1 MRGERRRLSDQRRV
15 AGAGSDGATSRRRV
29 AFYLDQ
35 PFHAAILGPIHKLL
49 RGRVE
54 TLSSA
59 DRAEVVRFAPHVLVQ
74 ASFADLAFFRRALP
88 LTVIGS
94 VDHGLTP
101 KGVPRRIAR
110 LADTAAQRFDFI
122 CVGDDNMADSLRQA
136 GIEPK
141 EFWLTGYPQLDPL
154 FRRDPPPSLPLDPD
168 QPTVVFAPTWN
179 PGLSAA
185 PVLGD
190 RLAELIRGDGSPLN
204 IIIKPHPHLPV
215 RRGKWMGWWRRLA
228 RRDSRV
234 HLVEDAAVDI
244 TPYLLAADVLVS
256 DASSVIFL
264 FLALDRPIV
273 AVTHPLH
280 RFDPAYDRDD
290 LNWRWRDMAAE
301 VTDPRRQLAAA
312 VRTALAQP
320 DERGEIRRR
329 YAEELFGPR
338 RDGRNAERVGEHILA
353 TLESMAG
360 VEPYAV
366 EQQVE
371 TGPAARWRRRPRLV
385 RSDFYLRHGKGLSE
399 DLRLWLRV
407 ARFRARQRLGR

>member
-1 MRGERRRLSDQRRV
+1 M
-15 AGAGSDGATSRRRV
+15 ASRI

-35 PFHAAILGPIHKLL
+35 PFHAAILDPVLDRL
-49 RGRVE
+49 RHRAL
-54 TLSSA
+54 TLRSS
-59 DRAEVVRFAPHVLVQ
+59 DRHEVARFAPHLLLQ

-101 KGVPRRIAR
+101 KGIPRRIAGLPDP
-110 LADTAAQRFDFI
+110 LARRFDFI
-122 CVGDDNMADSLRQA
+122 CVGGEQMVEAYRQA
-136 GIEPK
+136 GIEPR

-179 PGLSAA
+179 AGLSAA

-190 RLAELIRGDGSPLN
+190 RLAELIRGDGPPLN

-234 HLVEDAAVDI
+234 HLVEDASVDV

-280 RFDPAYDRDD
+280 RFDPAYDPDD

-301 VTDPRRQLAAA
+301 VTDPDHQLAAA
-312 VRTALAQP
+312 VRRALAQP
-320 DERGEIRRR
+320 DERQEIRQR

-338 RDGRNAERVGEHILA
+338 RDGRNAERVAEHILT
-353 TLESMAG
+353 TLESMAS

-371 TGPAARWRRRPRLV
+371 TGLAARWRRRPRLV
-385 RSDFYLRHGKGLSE
+385 RSDFYLRHGKGRSE

-407 ARFRARQRLGR
+407 ARSRVRQWQGR

>member
-1 MRGERRRLSDQRRV
+1 M
-15 AGAGSDGATSRRRV
+15 ASRI

-35 PFHAAILGPIHKLL
+35 PFHAAILDPVLDRL
-49 RGRVE
+49 RHRAL
-54 TLSSA
+54 TLRSS
-59 DRAEVVRFAPHVLVQ
+59 DRHEVARFAPHLLLQ

-101 KGVPRRIAR
+101 KGIPRRIAGLPDP
-110 LADTAAQRFDFI
+110 LARRFDFI
-122 CVGDDNMADSLRQA
+122 CVGGEQMVEAYRQA
-136 GIEPK
+136 GIEPR

-179 PGLSAA
+179 AGLSAA

-190 RLAELIRGDGSPLN
+190 RLAELIRGDGPPLN
-204 IIIKPHPHLPV
+204 IIIKPHPHLPL

-234 HLVEDAAVDI
+234 HLVEDASVDV

-280 RFDPAYDRDD
+280 RFDPAYDPDD

-301 VTDPRRQLAAA
+301 VTDPDHQLAAA
-312 VRTALAQP
+312 VRRALAQP
-320 DERGEIRRR
+320 DERQEIRQR

-338 RDGRNAERVGEHILA
+338 RDGRNAERVAEHILT
-353 TLESMAG
+353 TLESMAS

-371 TGPAARWRRRPRLV
+371 TGLAARWRRRPRLV
-385 RSDFYLRHGKGLSE
+385 RSDFCLRHGKGRSE

-407 ARFRARQRLGR
+407 ARSRVRQWQGR